1 MGITDVRARKGL
13 VHGGN
18 VEGAVVWISEH
29 QDDPDIDQPYMVK
42 KSDTIPKVSGFLLL
56 SPSLSIIDHHKVPLT
71 EEEKAAKLAAYKEKI
86 ERVKKEQEIKEKE
99 DA

>member
-42 KSDTIPKVSGFLLL
+42 KSDTIPKVP
-56 SPSLSIIDHHKVPLT
+56 SPVESSVLTSPQQTPLT
-71 EEEKAAKLAAYKEKI
+71 EEEKAAKLAAYKEKV
-86 ERVKKEQEIKEKE
+86 ERIKKERELKEKE
-99 DA
+99 DE